1 MPFWGLLP
9 QALYGYFWTLQKLE
23 NQNVTDY
30 VTESILLSLNE
41 QLKSSGHICSFV
53 HLSYLEYFVLF
64 DFVEDLILP
73 D

>member
-1 MPFWGLLP
+1 MPFWGLLS
-9 QALYGYFWTLQKLE
+9 QAVYGYSRMLQILE

-41 QLKSSGHICSFV
+41 QLKSSGRICSFV
-53 HLSYLEYFVLF
+53 HLLYLEYFVLF
-64 DFVEDLILP
+64 DSVEDLILP

>member
-1 MPFWGLLP
+1 M
-9 QALYGYFWTLQKLE
+9 LQKLE

-53 HLSYLEYFVLF
+53 HLYFEYFVLF
-64 DFVEDLILP
+64 DSVEDLILP